1 MSESATANVDTVRRF
16 LTEVRSPDDF
26 ASFFAEDAF
35 YRFGNFP
42 PIHGRV
48 AIRESSIGFRAR
60 VKSVRH
66 DIKNLWQAGDNV
78 ICQMEVIYTRL
89 DDKEVTVPCSE
100 AIHFKDGLFQEMRI
114 YIDMSPVFAS

>member
-1 MSESATANVDTVRRF
+1 VSETLGAQASTVKRF

-42 PIHGRV
+42 PLHGRA
-48 AIRESSIGFRAR
+48 AIRESSIGFRSR
-60 VKSVRH
+60 VKSARH
-66 DIKNLWQAGDNV
+66 DIKNLWEIGDTV
-78 ICQMEVIYTRL
+78 VCEMEVIYTRL
-89 DDKEVTVPCSE
+89 DDKVVVVPCSE
-100 AIHFKDGLFQEMRI
+100 VIHFKDGLFQEMRI